1 MTNAFETARENVRN
15 SVSSIFSK
23 SDVLQLLHN
32 VEASAE
38 TTDKPNLSTYTVDE
52 VHQLVHSIMTRVVD
66 AVEGF
71 DFANDVGL
79 DLVGNEIFVEITP
92 HRLVALLENEIIDAA
107 GTLGVG
113 TKE

>member
-23 SDVLQLLHN
+23 SDVLQLLHDT
-32 VEASAE
+32 ETSAE
-38 TTDKPNLSTYTVDE
+38 TSKPNLSTYTVDE

-92 HRLVALLENEIIDAA
+92 HRLVALLENEIVDAA